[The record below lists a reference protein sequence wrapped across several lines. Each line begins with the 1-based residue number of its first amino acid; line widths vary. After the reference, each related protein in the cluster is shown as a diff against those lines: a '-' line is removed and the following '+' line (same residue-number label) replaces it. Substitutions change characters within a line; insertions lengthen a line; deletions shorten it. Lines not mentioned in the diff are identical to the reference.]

1 MTNLPAQTSKR
12 VAEFLAKV
20 KTAAPGR
27 LAFVIDATASRER
40 AWDNAVQLQAQMFE
54 EAGKIGTLAVQ
65 LIYFRGLNEL
75 SASPWV
81 SDTRTLA
88 DMMRKV
94 RCESGHT
101 KYERALDH
109 IRKEHGAQP
118 VAAAVLVGDQC
129 EEEHI
134 TLRNAAL
141 GLGVPLFV
149 FQEGDDRYA
158 VGIFRELA
166 QLTNGAYS
174 QFSPNS
180 ARELAELLRAVAA
193 FATGGLTAL
202 ADLRSD
208 PARKLLGQMKKGQS

>member
-1 MTNLPAQTSKR
+1 
-12 VAEFLAKV
+12 
-20 KTAAPGR
+20 
-27 LAFVIDATASRER
+27 
-40 AWDNAVQLQAQMFE
+40 VQLQAQMFE